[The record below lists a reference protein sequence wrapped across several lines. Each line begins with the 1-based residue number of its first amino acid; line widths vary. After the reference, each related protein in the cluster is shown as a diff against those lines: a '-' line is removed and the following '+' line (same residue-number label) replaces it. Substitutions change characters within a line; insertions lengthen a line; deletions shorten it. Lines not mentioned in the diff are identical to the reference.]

1 MGTKKHKRIFK
12 ILAILAGLALLFG
25 SFLPFL
31 AYL

>member
-1 MGTKKHKRIFK
+1 MTNKKHKTVFK
-12 ILAILAGLALLFG
+12 VLAILAGLALLAS